1 MTMAK
6 TKLALGALILALLP
20 ASGAPAQ
27 VTVDVSK
34 ITCEQ
39 FILYQVVSSD
49 YIAVWLDGY
58 YNAKRNNTLVD
69 TQALKANVE
78 KVKNFCRQNFP
89 MPVMQAVEAVLGEKK

>member
-1 MTMAK
+1 MTKAR
-6 TKLALGALILALLP
+6 LALGALILALFSI
-20 ASGAPAQ
+20 ARAEAQ
-27 VTVDVSK
+27 VTIDVAK

-69 TQALKANVE
+69 TQAFKANVE